1 MTSFLIAS
9 SPLLGH
15 VSPCLTIAAELT
27 RRGHRVRFLTGTRH
41 RERVEVA
48 GVEFLPLPPGA
59 DFDDRDMRSA
69 FPQVAELTGIRGLSA
84 AVLEV
89 FSKPIDAQYEAVT
102 AALEAEKVDVI
113 LTEMLFAGVYPLTLL
128 PPEERPRIGILGIS
142 PLTLK
147 GPGLPPYGMGLL
159 PATTTTE
166 RVRNAT
172 LRVLARAVVL
182 RPAQKYLSRAMRR
195 LVGKRLPCSFFEMPG
210 LGDALFHLGTRGFE
224 YPRPTARTEIIYMGP
239 LPAKSVGGTRPEWAA
254 DLEGRTVV
262 HVTQGTVANADLSA
276 LVIPTVAALAE
287 SDELVVVSGGG
298 RPESEVE
305 AAITEALGAI
315 PPNVRIGSYIDYD
328 WLFPR
333 VDILVT
339 NGGYGGVN
347 LALRHG
353 VPLVIAGD
361 TEDKPEV
368 AARVHWSGAGL
379 KMRSASPSAAEV
391 GAAIATLRNDDAYRA
406 KAASIGAEIE
416 SAPGFDAIEEFA
428 ARPGRAAAEL
438 VAGDRSTG

>member
-15 VSPCLTIAAELT
+15 VSPCLTIGAELT
-27 RRGHRVRFLTGTRH
+27 RRGHQVRFLTGTRH
-41 RERVEVA
+41 KERVEAA
-48 GVEFLPLPPGA
+48 GVRFLPLPPGA

-69 FPQVAELTGIRGLSA
+69 FPQVAELTGIKGLSA

-89 FSKPIDAQYEAVT
+89 FSKPIDAQYEAMT
-102 AALEAEKVDVI
+102 AALEAEKTDVI

-128 PPEERPRIGILGIS
+128 PREERPRIGILGIS

-147 GPGLPPYGMGLL
+147 APGLPPYGMGLL
-159 PATTTTE
+159 PATNTAE

-210 LGDALFHLGTRGFE
+210 LGDALFHLGTQGFE
-224 YPRPTARTEIIYMGP
+224 YPRPSARTEIIYMGP
-239 LPAKSVGGTRPEWAA
+239 LPSKSIGGTRPDWAP

-276 LVIPTVAALAE
+276 LIIPTVAALAD

-298 RPESEVE
+298 RPEAEVE
-305 AAITEALGAI
+305 AAIVDALGAV
-315 PPNVRIGSYIDYD
+315 PANVRIGSYIDYD
-328 WLFPR
+328 WLFPQ

-379 KMRSASPSAAEV
+379 KMSSASPSREEI
-391 GAAIATLRNDDAYRA
+391 GEAIATLRREDSYRA

-416 SAPGFDAIEEFA
+416 AAPGFDAIEDFA
-428 ARPGRAAAEL
+428 ARPALQVARA
-438 VAGDRSTG
+438 G